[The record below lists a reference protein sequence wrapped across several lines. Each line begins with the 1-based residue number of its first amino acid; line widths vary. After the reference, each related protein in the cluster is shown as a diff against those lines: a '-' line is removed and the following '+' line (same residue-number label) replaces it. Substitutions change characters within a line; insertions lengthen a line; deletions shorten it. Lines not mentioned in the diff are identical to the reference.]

1 MKLREVTPND
11 HLFVSIL
18 LQTAFDGPDQA
29 RLVERLRL
37 DGDMAMELLAVDEQT
52 GKAIGHMSFA
62 KLHAPAGWWSLA
74 PVAVVRDLQFSG
86 IGTEI
91 IRYGLDIAR
100 QAKAPAI
107 LATGAAKYFARFGF
121 SAKAAEH
128 LTSPRIRV
136 PLLLYPIAQGTAGR
150 AGAVI
155 YPPAF
160 DSFDAGETQPQA
172 VPPDGALPRPC

>member
-91 IRYGLDIAR
+91 IRYGLDVAR

-107 LATGAAKYFARFGF
+107 GTANIRERMGKP
-121 SAKAAEH
+121 SINVS
-128 LTSPRIRV
+128 SPRLQPR
-136 PLLLYPIAQGTAGR
+136 R
-150 AGAVI
+150 A
-155 YPPAF
+155 
-160 DSFDAGETQPQA
+160 
-172 VPPDGALPRPC
+172 R